1 MSLSAKIDPTLKFS
15 PDETITLEL
24 SPNNNKAKD
33 LKESES
39 RTTEDK
45 CNEKFTAKS
54 NLDYEN
60 FSEKNDEGVVEK
72 KKAESLKPGPN
83 QKTQFEESRAL
94 PIQGKQIH
102 DRKANLK

>member
-15 PDETITLEL
+15 PDKTKTLES
-24 SPNNNKAKD
+24 SPNNNNIKAKD

-72 KKAESLKPGPN
+72 KKPKDTIWRKPSPSKPR
-83 QKTQFEESRAL
+83 KTDTRS
-94 PIQGKQIH
+94 
-102 DRKANLK
+102 